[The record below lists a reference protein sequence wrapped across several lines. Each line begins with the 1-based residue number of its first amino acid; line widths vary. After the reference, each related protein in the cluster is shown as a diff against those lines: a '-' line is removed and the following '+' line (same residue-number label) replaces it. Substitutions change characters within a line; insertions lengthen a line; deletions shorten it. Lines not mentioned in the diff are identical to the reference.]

1 MKNDLNQK
9 IYSIEVDR
17 KASLKCK
24 LEIEKSFNELSESDK
39 KIGYNP
45 AQIIRDKLIEYINNE
60 MPLLQNTVS
69 PPISSRFS

>member
-9 IYSIEVDR
+9 FYSIEVDR

-39 KIGYNP
+39 K
-45 AQIIRDKLIEYINNE
+45 
-60 MPLLQNTVS
+60 
-69 PPISSRFS
+69 